1 MLPVNCVEPE
11 IDLKNNERIYR
22 NQGNL
27 PLVSLL
33 DPCCKRVLDIGC
45 GAGDNA
51 KLIKSSHPACEI
63 YGVTQSASEA
73 DIAQVYMKRCW
84 VANVEQDLPEDLLSL
99 TFDAILFSH
108 VLEHLREPA
117 EVLRRISRVLRVG
130 GQVLIAV
137 PNVLSWRMRF
147 QFLKGDFQYQSA
159 GVLDD
164 THLHFYT
171 YLTAAQTLLGKTSD
185 LKVILQSVTGSVP
198 LWLLRQFVLPGSLSR
213 RIDDLGCRYFPNI
226 FGVQVN
232 IIAERL

>member
-1 MLPVNCVEPE
+1 
-11 IDLKNNERIYR
+11 
-22 NQGNL
+22 
-27 PLVSLL
+27 
-33 DPCCKRVLDIGC
+33 
-45 GAGDNA
+45 
-51 KLIKSSHPACEI
+51 
-63 YGVTQSASEA
+63 
-73 DIAQVYMKRCW
+73 
-84 VANVEQDLPEDLLSL
+84 
-99 TFDAILFSH
+99 
-108 VLEHLREPA
+108 
-117 EVLRRISRVLRVG
+117 
-130 GQVLIAV
+130 
-137 PNVLSWRMRF
+137 MRF